1 MSDKLFNKISTLFP
15 ESKIKKIDKDIYSF
29 VLQTDHGEIEFA
41 KFDKFYNKKGHRVSF
56 GFDSPLV
63 ISNISEYLIFQ
74 HKLPIISLDAL
85 IVLKLFLLTKRQKD
99 YDDVQKI
106 LKYTKN
112 IEIPK
117 IIKLA
122 KMIDV
127 LDDIY
132 EVLCFLEK

>member
-1 MSDKLFNKISTLFP
+1 M
-15 ESKIKKIDKDIYSF
+15 
-29 VLQTDHGEIEFA
+29 
-41 KFDKFYNKKGHRVSF
+41 SF